1 MNECDN
7 MPITLDVYNYP
18 LKKAKYAELYRLNCS
33 FQNKVA
39 LVSIICLL
47 TSKYKQQDVNTTC
60 KDVINKLLKV
70 NPTTL
75 DMTEELAEICE
86 GFMSPGFNDYNNYGL
101 KSAKDMRTEIL
112 KIMDQELPF

>member
-1 MNECDN
+1 MSDN
-7 MPITLDVYNYP
+7 MPMTLDVYNYP
-18 LKKAKYAELYRLNCS
+18 LKDSKYAEFYRLNCS

-47 TSKYKQQDVNTTC
+47 TSKYKQQDTNTTC
-60 KDVINKLLKV
+60 KDVINKLLKD
-70 NPTTL
+70 NPATP
-75 DMTEELAEICE
+75 DMTDELAEICE

-101 KSAKDMRTEIL
+101 KSAKDMRSEII